1 MNLKFIFIDLYVT
14 SLTITFFSEPR
25 ACVSCTV
32 SCTGVELEKPLISN
46 LRLIVLVIKII
57 VQTCMSLQNQRSNF
71 QFSPLAA
78 THFLV
83 N

>member
-46 LRLIVLVIKII
+46 LIVLVIKII